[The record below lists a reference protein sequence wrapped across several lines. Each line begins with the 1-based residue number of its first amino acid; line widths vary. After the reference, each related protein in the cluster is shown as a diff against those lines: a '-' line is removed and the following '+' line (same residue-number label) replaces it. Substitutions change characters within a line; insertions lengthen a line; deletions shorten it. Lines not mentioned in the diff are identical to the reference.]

1 MAYFPR
7 FVSFFPFF
15 LWFCFLLFSP
25 VDDVDPGAE
34 MQASA
39 GKGKETTTGGK
50 QTRLRKEKAKQQ
62 AKQQRKESTK
72 QMSIWSITNESA
84 LPCSTSGGFKHAML
98 SGVLLLPSP
107 TLPRLMCLSRKLTL
121 EGNLV
126 RRRDGP
132 MQGQS
137 RLQDVLGSAVT
148 DTGRKYGR
156 QQAEGPAL

>member
-1 MAYFPR
+1 
-7 FVSFFPFF
+7 
-15 LWFCFLLFSP
+15 
-25 VDDVDPGAE
+25 
-34 MQASA
+34 
-39 GKGKETTTGGK
+39 
-50 QTRLRKEKAKQQ
+50 
-62 AKQQRKESTK
+62 
-72 QMSIWSITNESA
+72 
-84 LPCSTSGGFKHAML
+84 ML

-121 EGNLV
+121 TGNLV

-137 RLQDVLGSAVT
+137 WLQDVLGSAVT